1 MDVEA
6 WLLDLGLEQYAPA
19 FRDNDIDVEVLP
31 DLADADLE
39 KLGVTSLGHRKRLL
53 KAIATLPADA
63 VPPSVSPIA
72 ATKPAEKHA
81 RGRPSVGAE
90 RRQLTVMFVDLVGSA
105 VLSRRLNSEEMGGI
119 LRAYQDTVAGA
130 IARFGGQVAKLMGD
144 GVLAYFGWPKAHEDE
159 AERAVRA
166 GRAVAA
172 AVRGLAAPDGES
184 LAVRVGIATG
194 LVVVGDMVG
203 KGSAREETVV
213 GETPNLAAR
222 LQAGAEPGQV
232 VIAETTRRLLG
243 ATFLLEPLPDRPLK
257 GIEGLTGSFLVLG
270 ERSDL
275 TRLEAHQAE
284 GLAPLVGRDQELGLL
299 LDRWRLAQ
307 SGEGQAVL
315 LTGDPGIG
323 KSRIVRALADAL
335 GPERPIVLR
344 YQCSPLHADSPL
356 WPVVQQLT
364 FAAGIG
370 ADDPAAVA
378 KLGMLLRRADEP
390 GEEGL
395 AVVAE
400 LLGIEGAPLPG
411 RLSAQQKRDR
421 LLQVLTDQLA
431 GLARRGPVLVLF
443 EDVHWVDATSL
454 ELIEQSLDRIG
465 GLPVL
470 FVLTSRPDGQPA
482 LEGHPHLARLTL
494 NRLGRAAREAIV
506 GTLAGSRQLPD
517 EIVAAIPSRS
527 DGVPLFVEELTKAVL
542 EAGGTGP
549 GMMRVPASL
558 HDSPGNLEGSYVD
571 VGRLTRWQEE
581 RQGTRAPAQPPAQ
594 VLAELSKVI
603 DDATADRRKAVD
615 DATGL
620 LRTLTFTYLA
630 VWAYIAIAAGAVTH
644 RQLLLGTNVELPL
657 LGTGVDLVTFFWL
670 APALFLVLHA
680 NVLLQLYLL
689 ARRVRRFDEA
699 ARHLADPYQE
709 AHARSLLTPFPF
721 VEWRAGRE
729 TAQVMHA
736 VFALVN
742 WALYIVLP
750 LFLLLLVQRS
760 FLPYQHP
767 WITPFHLALVAAD
780 LVFLWLVWPR
790 LNQAWGGWRAGLREP
805 GRGRVYRWM
814 LAAAPILSL
823 LCLLAS
829 FAHWFDQRP
838 GALAR
843 LEPYIPG
850 PVASFLDYRWSRIS
864 VPNAILMRREPAP
877 EIIAQFRREAGEGAE
892 EEGERRAYLDA
903 ELAEPADLVGRN
915 LRRANLRGSKLW
927 GADLRGAQLQ
937 DADLRLAQ
945 LQDAALFRAQLQGAD
960 LRGVQLQG
968 ADLFQAQLQGAD
980 LFQTQLQG
988 ADLKGAQLQGADLGR
1003 ARIFL
1008 IKTDADTDLSRADLR
1023 EAGAEPLAAD
1033 AQAELSDQETRAR
1046 VLEQL
1051 KPVLRDPPPDW
1062 KPASLPKDK
1071 RQDVIVSEEAPEP
1084 IQALMG
1090 HEALL
1095 DPRDK
1100 QRYGTA
1106 LAEELAHLACRMG
1119 DTRIADRF
1127 VGRTS
1132 ELEDGA
1138 YLPDF
1143 ARLLSQP
1150 PSGCPNLIT
1159 KLDANTQQLLTDAAA
1174 KADTTA
1180 PPSTPGASVPPSADP
1195 NARPAE
1201 PQQTR

>member
-1 MDVEA
+1 M
-6 WLLDLGLEQYAPA
+6 
-19 FRDNDIDVEVLP
+19 
-31 DLADADLE
+31 
-39 KLGVTSLGHRKRLL
+39 
-53 KAIATLPADA
+53 
-63 VPPSVSPIA
+63 
-72 ATKPAEKHA
+72 
-81 RGRPSVGAE
+81 
-90 RRQLTVMFVDLVGSA
+90 
-105 VLSRRLNSEEMGGI
+105 
-119 LRAYQDTVAGA
+119 
-130 IARFGGQVAKLMGD
+130 
-144 GVLAYFGWPKAHEDE
+144 
-159 AERAVRA
+159 
-166 GRAVAA
+166 
-172 AVRGLAAPDGES
+172 
-184 LAVRVGIATG
+184 
-194 LVVVGDMVG
+194 
-203 KGSAREETVV
+203 
-213 GETPNLAAR
+213 
-222 LQAGAEPGQV
+222 
-232 VIAETTRRLLG
+232 
-243 ATFLLEPLPDRPLK
+243 
-257 GIEGLTGSFLVLG
+257 
-270 ERSDL
+270 
-275 TRLEAHQAE
+275 
-284 GLAPLVGRDQELGLL
+284 
-299 LDRWRLAQ
+299 
-307 SGEGQAVL
+307 
-315 LTGDPGIG
+315 
-323 KSRIVRALADAL
+323 
-335 GPERPIVLR
+335 
-344 YQCSPLHADSPL
+344 
-356 WPVVQQLT
+356 
-364 FAAGIG
+364 
-370 ADDPAAVA
+370 
-378 KLGMLLRRADEP
+378 
-390 GEEGL
+390 
-395 AVVAE
+395 
-400 LLGIEGAPLPG
+400 
-411 RLSAQQKRDR
+411 
-421 LLQVLTDQLA
+421 
-431 GLARRGPVLVLF
+431 
-443 EDVHWVDATSL
+443 
-454 ELIEQSLDRIG
+454 
-465 GLPVL
+465 
-470 FVLTSRPDGQPA
+470 
-482 LEGHPHLARLTL
+482 
-494 NRLGRAAREAIV
+494 
-506 GTLAGSRQLPD
+506 
-517 EIVAAIPSRS
+517 
-527 DGVPLFVEELTKAVL
+527 
-542 EAGGTGP
+542 
-549 GMMRVPASL
+549 
-558 HDSPGNLEGSYVD
+558 
-571 VGRLTRWQEE
+571 
-581 RQGTRAPAQPPAQ
+581 
-594 VLAELSKVI
+594 
-603 DDATADRRKAVD
+603 
-615 DATGL
+615 
-620 LRTLTFTYLA
+620 
-630 VWAYIAIAAGAVTH
+630 
-644 RQLLLGTNVELPL
+644 
-657 LGTGVDLVTFFWL
+657 
-670 APALFLVLHA
+670 
-680 NVLLQLYLL
+680 
-689 ARRVRRFDEA
+689 RRFDEA

-790 LNQAWGGWRAGLREP
+790 LNQAWGGWRADIREP

-927 GADLRGAQLQ
+927 GAALRGAQLQ
-937 DADLRLAQ
+937 DADLRGAQ
-945 LQDAALFRAQLQGAD
+945 LQSAALFRAQLQGAD

-980 LFQTQLQG
+980 LFQAQLQG

-1127 VGRTS
+1127 VGRMS